1 MANLLTSLT
10 SAAGAMGAYEKA
22 MEVVQNDTV
31 NANAPGYV
39 KQSVVLQSLPFDLVG
54 GQAGGVT
61 AAQVLSSRDE
71 YAEHNVQIQQTALGL
86 SSTLASH
93 LSALEPVF
101 DLQSTTGIA
110 GSLNSL
116 FSAFSQLTI
125 APNDAQA
132 RQSVVSAASSLSV
145 AFNVAANSIAGAR
158 NAVDTDTRST
168 VADINQIVADIQ
180 KINVAL
186 RNNAQENQD
195 PGLDSRLHVDLENLA
210 QYAGFSTIQAQD
222 GTVSIFMG
230 DQRPLLIGTTQYTI
244 SAATGAATQILDSNG
259 NDITAN
265 VNGGQLGALVRIRNT
280 TLPQYQSQLD
290 QLAQNIADTINSQLA
305 SGVDQAGAAGAP
317 LFAYSAAAPA
327 KTLAVTSITAS
338 QLAAASSGNPGG
350 NDNAVT
356 LSGLQNAA
364 IGTLGG
370 FTFTQFYGALSST
383 IGRDI
388 SNAQDDQTTQ
398 QQLLAQAQSL
408 RSQSSSVS
416 LDEEAARLLQYQQAY
431 EATGKLITVI
441 NQMTQTLMGL
451 IPTN

>member
-132 RQSVVSAASSLSV
+132 RQSVISAASSLSV

-244 SAATGAATQILDSNG
+244 SAVTGAATQILDSNG

-265 VNGGQLGALVRIRNT
+265 VNGGQLGALVRIRNM

-305 SGVDQAGAAGAP
+305 SGVDQGGAAGAP
-317 LFAYSAAAPA
+317 LFAYNAAAPA

>member
-1 MANLLTSLT
+1 M
-10 SAAGAMGAYEKA
+10 
-22 MEVVQNDTV
+22 
-31 NANAPGYV
+31 
-39 KQSVVLQSLPFDLVG
+39 
-54 GQAGGVT
+54 
-61 AAQVLSSRDE
+61 
-71 YAEHNVQIQQTALGL
+71 
-86 SSTLASH
+86 
-93 LSALEPVF
+93 
-101 DLQSTTGIA
+101 
-110 GSLNSL
+110 
-116 FSAFSQLTI
+116 
-125 APNDAQA
+125 
-132 RQSVVSAASSLSV
+132 
-145 AFNVAANSIAGAR
+145 
-158 NAVDTDTRST
+158 
-168 VADINQIVADIQ
+168 
-180 KINVAL
+180 
-186 RNNAQENQD
+186 
-195 PGLDSRLHVDLENLA
+195 
-210 QYAGFSTIQAQD
+210 
-222 GTVSIFMG
+222 
-230 DQRPLLIGTTQYTI
+230 
-244 SAATGAATQILDSNG
+244 
-259 NDITAN
+259 
-265 VNGGQLGALVRIRNT
+265 

-317 LFAYSAAAPA
+317 LFAYNAAAPA

>member
-132 RQSVVSAASSLSV
+132 RQSVISAASSLSV